1 MTGGS
6 FGDTDCDRR
15 LHWSPKTLSHPTSGR
30 GGHMNEQTDEH
41 RIRLVLLDSRT
52 LFRASLSR
60 LLASQRG
67 LEIVGECGSAAEAQE
82 MLHAAPVDV
91 VLLDPDHVTEGAEG
105 FLSAARRSGYEGR
118 FLIVA
123 DVADARKSALA
134 IRLGASGT
142 FLTSEAPDRLVRA
155 ITLVANGEIWLDQKV
170 IHLLADQTVYRPL
183 RMDDWKSRYLLS
195 DRQQRVLLGILEG
208 LTNGK
213 IAGNLGVS
221 EGAVKVTM
229 QQLFLKTGVRKRSR
243 LVRAVLEDSMGTAQ

>member
-1 MTGGS
+1 MS
-6 FGDTDCDRR
+6 
-15 LHWSPKTLSHPTSGR
+15 
-30 GGHMNEQTDEH
+30 EQTDEN

-52 LFRASLSR
+52 LFRASLSH

-67 LEIVGECGSAAEAQE
+67 LEIVGECGSPAEALE
-82 MLHAAPVDV
+82 MLHASPVDV
-91 VLLDPDHVTEGAEG
+91 VLLDPDDATEGGADG
-105 FLSAARRSGYEGR
+105 FLSAARRSGYQGK

-123 DVADARKSALA
+123 DAADAKKSALA

-155 ITLVANGEIWLDQKV
+155 ITLVTNGGIWLDPRV
-170 IHLLADQTVYRPL
+170 IQLLADQSAYRPL
-183 RMDDWKSRYLLS
+183 QMDEKFRCLLS

-221 EGAVKVTM
+221 ERAVKVTV
-229 QQLFLKTGVRKRSR
+229 QQLFLITGVRKRSR
-243 LVRAVLEDSMGTAQ
+243 LVRAVLEGPLGTAKEVMERTRIATAGEIHPVIAGKPSEAG